1 MVDKLSITPPVSPL
15 TRPSGGAERPAG
27 ESGLMRLLIE
37 HLARSPASAINA
49 EVRSVAPVTAEQRQQ
64 LINRLVDTLLQWQS
78 RPDSAQ
84 RTRQLARLADEQQ
97 LLNAAQLKLIRLN
110 VQQQSVVTYTDRPL
124 KPGQQVAIYLAG
136 NRLWQL
142 ASPGTESAP
151 RPTWQ
156 TPEGAQIRSAS
167 APALVTEALRKAL
180 PLKDGP
186 DLAPTLPRIESLL
199 SYRQQRELFSTNLQQ
214 ALRQAAGQLREASQ
228 LTRPEGLRQALAD
241 SGVLLEKKLL
251 GALREA
257 NSSDPTRP
265 ANPEG
270 RTTENTRA
278 ESINRVINGDWKASL
293 LKVLHQVQTELTRL
307 GRAPEALR
315 STELN
320 LGALMEQLSARPAP
334 ELADRSLR
342 TQLLQMVHQ
351 LTLHSLARIQVQ
363 QSQALVQQF
372 APAEAAP
379 APQTL
384 TLELPMR
391 FGQEVQP
398 LLLRIEPE
406 PEKDEA
412 GQRSGKIRQW
422 QVQLSFELP
431 DAGALH
437 AQVTVRDQ
445 KVATRIWAEQPHTAE
460 TIRSRLTD
468 LQQRLEKEGIE
479 VTRLECHTGAPPRPM
494 TDIRYSLV
502 DITT

>member
-1 MVDKLSITPPVSPL
+1 MIDKLSPIPPAPPL
-15 TRPSGGAERPAG
+15 TPTAGGTERPAG
-27 ESGLMRLLIE
+27 ESGLLRLLTE
-37 HLARSPASAINA
+37 QLARSPASAVSA

-84 RTRQLARLADEQQ
+84 RTQQLARLADEQQ
-97 LLNAAQLKLIRLN
+97 LLNAAQLKLIRLS
-110 VQQQSVVTYTDRPL
+110 VQQQNVVTYTDRPL
-124 KPGQQVAIYLAG
+124 KPGQQVAVYLAE

-142 ASPGTESAP
+142 ASPRAEGP
-151 RPTWQ
+151 RPAWQ
-156 TPEGAQIRSAS
+156 TPEGTQIRATN
-167 APALVTEALRKAL
+167 APTLATEALRKAL
-180 PLKDGP
+180 PLKDAP
-186 DLAPTLPRIESLL
+186 DLAPALPRIDTLL

-214 ALRQAAGQLREASQ
+214 ALRQAAQQLREPSQ
-228 LTRPEGLRQALAD
+228 LARPDGLRQAL
-241 SGVLLEKKLL
+241 SEGGVFLEKKLL
-251 GALREA
+251 TALRTAIASEA
-257 NSSDPTRP
+257 GRATG
-265 ANPEG
+265 AEG
-270 RTTENTRA
+270 RVDSARA
-278 ESINRVINGDWKASL
+278 ESISRVLTNDWKGAL
-293 LKVLHQVQTELTRL
+293 LKVLHQVRTELGRL
-307 GRAPEALR
+307 GQAPDAQR

-320 LGALMEQLSARPAP
+320 LGALVEQLSARPAP

-351 LTLHSLARIQVQ
+351 LTLHSLARVQVQ
-363 QSQALVQQF
+363 QNQALTQQF

-384 TLELPMR
+384 TLEVPMR
-391 FGQEVQP
+391 LGQEIQP

-406 PEKDEA
+406 PDKDEA
-412 GQRSGKIRQW
+412 GKRSGKIRQW

-431 DAGALH
+431 EAGALH

-445 KVATRIWAEQPHTAE
+445 KVATRIWAEQPGTAE
-460 TIRSRLTD
+460 TIRSRLAD

-479 VTRLECHTGAPPRPM
+479 VTQLECHTGAPPRPM